1 MDHLNRA
8 RQEQQLKQQQ
18 DQQQQQ
24 QQMMLKPQ
32 LKESPLPRSITSG
45 GLHPDGAQRMS
56 PSLAALVSATMRGAM
71 SLPLN
76 GGGAAGGG
84 GGGGVG
90 GVPGAGAM
98 LNPPSSAGMAVPIR
112 RRLSEKPNLPSA
124 NAGSAI

>member
-18 DQQQQQ
+18 EHHQQQQ
-24 QQMMLKPQ
+24 QQMMMKPQ
-32 LKESPLPRSITSG
+32 LKESPLPRSMTSV
-45 GLHPDGAQRMS
+45 GLHPDGSQRMS

-71 SLPLN
+71 ALPLN
-76 GGGAAGGG
+76 GGAAI

-90 GVPGAGAM
+90 GVGGGASM

-124 NAGSAI
+124 NAGNYI